1 MAGWTISTDKWDIMD
16 ILQWRDVTERGR
28 GTDWNEERERYIRCE
43 GNWQP
48 SSTQES
54 FLDQCGTQSPC
65 HCTEM

>member
-1 MAGWTISTDKWDIMD
+1 MD
-16 ILQWRDVTERGR
+16 ILQRRDVTERGR
-28 GTDWNEERERYIRCE
+28 GADWNEERERDIRCE

-54 FLDQCGTQSPC
+54 FLDQCGTLSPC